1 MVIDSTTLRNE
12 LAALTHE
19 LGRLLPKPDG
29 AHHDRH
35 DGTINYR
42 TGQCSD
48 GGFDNELDQGPCRTV
63 DQVTAHHGN
72 SFSLCTRY
80 GFRPA
85 IEENLSGYGECR

>member
-35 DGTINYR
+35 DGQSIVGPVDAAMVVLR
-42 TGQCSD
+42 TSLTKSHVEQSIRSRPIMATASAFALGTAF
-48 GGFDNELDQGPCRTV
+48 GLLLRRT
-63 DQVTAHHGN
+63 
-72 SFSLCTRY
+72 
-80 GFRPA
+80 
-85 IEENLSGYGECR
+85 